1 MQALYQLDFLLRDS
15 AQLSWGGVRA
25 DSGGDHLG
33 DGSGDVALGGDPVPD
48 LVWNDFNDGDTGIVV
63 ITLVNA
69 VVQVAKVRR
78 RTARPV
84 LLDLG
89 LILADRRLAA
99 ERRPAGG
106 GGVAVRDVDV
116 GVVGEFV
123 EFVRDVV
130 GDEDEA
136 ELGGGF
142 GGGGD
147 HCAGVKLAISSAGGK
162 HRDTSFLDQRM
173 EILDL
178 LLGCDRQVLRLCRH
192 GVEVGVGDVGSLS
205 GTGRHCGFGSDEE

>member
-1 MQALYQLDFLLRDS
+1 M
-15 AQLSWGGVRA
+15 
-25 DSGGDHLG
+25 
-33 DGSGDVALGGDPVPD
+33 
-48 LVWNDFNDGDTGIVV
+48 

-147 HCAGVKLAISSAGGK
+147 HCAGVKLACFTGLDTDLNGNSAAEVLTISSAGGK
-162 HRDTSFLDQRM
+162 HRDL
-173 EILDL
+173 
-178 LLGCDRQVLRLCRH
+178 
-192 GVEVGVGDVGSLS
+192 
-205 GTGRHCGFGSDEE
+205 